1 VLNTTDPSPFPA
13 LLPTY
18 PPYPFALVAGH
29 GETVVTDDGRE
40 FVDFYGGHCVCSTG
54 HSHPHVVEAIR
65 RQAGELL
72 FYSTAAD
79 IPVRTRAAEALVAF
93 AGPPVVSVFFC
104 NSGAEANENA
114 LKLAAQLSGRSR
126 FVAFAGGFHGRTLL
140 SLSCSDLPNLKT
152 RIPGLVADCTLLPFN
167 DIAALDAVVLD
178 DVAAVIVEPV
188 QSMAGVRVADPA
200 WLAALA
206 KRCRDA
212 GTYLV
217 FDEVQ
222 TGFGRLGAPFAFR
235 HFGIEP
241 DFVTCAK
248 GIASG
253 FPLGA
258 VLFAGSVARQ
268 IGSGDLGSTF
278 GGGPLASAAAI
289 ATLEVI
295 RDEHLVERARAAQER
310 IVSGLAGTV
319 VTEVRGIGLL
329 LGLVAGSHASAL
341 KSHLQEAGFLVGG
354 SADPAV
360 LRLMPPLNISD
371 DAIDGLVAAIRGFS

>member
-1 VLNTTDPSPFPA
+1 MVTAPKSDPLPA

-18 PPYPFALVAGH
+18 PPYPFELVSGH
-29 GETVVTDDGRE
+29 GETVVAGDGRE

-54 HSHPHVVEAIR
+54 HSHPRVVEAIR
-65 RQAGELL
+65 HQAGELL

-79 IPVRTRAAEALVAF
+79 LPVRTRAAEALVAF
-93 AGPPVVSVFFC
+93 AGAPVESVFFC

-114 LKLAAQLSGRSR
+114 LKLAAQLTGRSR

-140 SLSCSDLPNLKT
+140 ALSCSDLPRLKD
-152 RIPGLVADCTLLPFN
+152 RIPALVADCALLPFN
-167 DIAALDAVVLD
+167 DPETLEAADLS

-200 WLAALA
+200 WLAALRA
-206 KRCRDA
+206 KCTES
-212 GTYLV
+212 GTLLV

-235 HFGIEP
+235 HFGVAP
-241 DFVTCAK
+241 DLVTCAK

-258 VLFAGSVARQ
+258 VLFSGAVARRV
-268 IGSGDLGSTF
+268 GTGDLGSTF
-278 GGGPLASAAAI
+278 GGGPIASAALL

-295 RDEHLVERARAAQER
+295 EAEGLIARARAASAR
-310 IVSGLAGTV
+310 ICSGLAGTI
-319 VTEVRGIGLL
+319 VTEVRGLGLL
-329 LGLVAGSHASAL
+329 LGLVAGDRASAL
-341 KSHLQEAGFLVGG
+341 KAQLQDAGFLVGG

-360 LRLMPPLNISD
+360 LRLMPPLNVSD
-371 DAIDGLVAAIRGFS
+371 RAIDGLVEAIRAFE

>member
-1 VLNTTDPSPFPA
+1 MAIPA

-18 PPYPFALVAGH
+18 PPYPFALVRGA
-29 GETVVTDDGRE
+29 GETVFAEDGRA
-40 FVDFYGGHCVCSTG
+40 FVDFYGGHCVCATG

-79 IPVRTRAAEALVAF
+79 IPVRSRAAEALVAF
-93 AGPPVVSVFFC
+93 AGAPVESVFFC

-114 LKLAAQLSGRSR
+114 LKLAAQLTGRAR

-140 SLSCSDLPNLKT
+140 AMSCSDLPKLK
-152 RIPGLVADCTLLPFN
+152 RAVAPLVADCELLPFN
-167 DIAALDAVVLD
+167 EAEALELADFG

-188 QSMAGVRVADPA
+188 QSMAGVRVADPE
-200 WLAALA
+200 WLAALRA
-206 KRCRDA
+206 KCDET
-212 GTYLV
+212 GTLLI

-235 HFGIEP
+235 HFGIAP
-241 DFVTCAK
+241 DLVSCAK

-258 VLFAGSVARQ
+258 LLFSGAVAAKV
-268 IGSGDLGSTF
+268 GAGDLGSTF
-278 GGGPLASAAAI
+278 GGGPLASAAAL

-295 RDEHLVERARAAQER
+295 EDESLVARASAAEAR
-310 IVSGLAGTV
+310 IRAGLVGTV
-319 VTEVRGIGLL
+319 VNEVRGVGLL
-329 LGLVAGSHASAL
+329 LGLVTGQHAAAL
-341 KSHLQEAGFLVGG
+341 KSYLQGAGFLVGA

-360 LRLMPPLNISD
+360 LRLMPPLNASD
-371 DAIDGLVAAIRGFS
+371 RAIDGLVEAIREFR